1 MGTPTWPPGAPPF
14 RDLVRAY
21 ERLIHRAARR
31 WGIRDA
37 DVDDCAQRVLD
48 RFYRAIVTR
57 RLDVSR
63 RAGVGG
69 WLEKTA
75 RSVARDFRRYRRE
88 EDEIL
93 VTNDALDRVVGSDN
107 PEGRMAEAM
116 DVHDVVD
123 RILDKMPWEQREV
136 FVMVDLED
144 TPMGEVLDELKIPSG
159 TAYSR
164 LAAARATF
172 AREWE
177 AMQKGGTVGG
187 ALALLSVGELIAAE
201 HVLPDVPP
209 GFTDEMLR
217 RLGAELGQDFL
228 GPAGGTVG
236 AGLGVAAV
244 AAKASG
250 ITLTAWQIGL
260 GVLLVGLAGAGL
272 MAALRPAGAAPAPPA
287 AVMLQEVIP
296 PAPTSPPTIDPRP
309 PPPGVPAGVKSS
321 APPLIE
327 GQTRL
332 LASARELL
340 KDHQPA
346 KALSLLARVTA
357 PDLAEERQELR
368 RLALERLE
376 DGGQP

>member
-1 MGTPTWPPGAPPF
+1 MGTPTWPPRAPPF
-14 RDLVRAY
+14 GDLVGAY
-21 ERLIHRAARR
+21 ERLINRTARR
-31 WGIRDA
+31 GGVRPVE
-37 DVDDCAQRVLD
+37 VDDCAQRVLD
-48 RFYRAIVTR
+48 RFYRAIATR
-57 RLDVSR
+57 RLDVSKR
-63 RAGVGG
+63 PGIGR
-69 WLEKTA
+69 WLEKTT
-75 RSVARDFRRYRRE
+75 RSVARDFRRSRRAQE
-88 EDEIL
+88 EIL
-93 VTNDALDRVVGSDN
+93 APNDVLDRVVGGGN

-144 TPMGEVLDELKIPSG
+144 TPMGDVLEELELESG

-187 ALALLSVGELIAAE
+187 ALALLSVGEVIAAE
-201 HVLPDVPP
+201 HKLPDVPP

-217 RLGAELGQDFL
+217 RLGEELGQDFL
-228 GPAGGTVG
+228 APAVGTVG
-236 AGLGVAAV
+236 TGLGVAAV

-250 ITLTAWQIGL
+250 ITLTVWQIGL
-260 GVLLVGLAGAGL
+260 GVLLVGIVTAGL
-272 MAALRPAGAAPAPPA
+272 TAALLPAGAAPASPA
-287 AVMLQEVIP
+287 AVTEVSP
-296 PAPTSPPTIDPRP
+296 PAPTPPPTIDPGP
-309 PPPGVPAGVKSS
+309 PPPGVPAGVRSS
-321 APPLIE
+321 APPPPE
-327 GQTRL
+327 VQTKL

-346 KALSLLARVTA
+346 KALSLLVRVTA
-357 PDLAEERQELR
+357 PDLAEEREKLR
-368 RLALERLE
+368 RLALERLQ